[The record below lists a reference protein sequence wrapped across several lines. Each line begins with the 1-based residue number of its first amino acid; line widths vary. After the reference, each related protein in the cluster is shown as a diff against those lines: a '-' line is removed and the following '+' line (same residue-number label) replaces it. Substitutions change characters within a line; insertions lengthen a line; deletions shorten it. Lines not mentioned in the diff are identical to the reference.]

1 MQGTTLYI
9 GNIGAKASKG
19 QLSELFSQYGRV
31 VDIKIIGKNAFGFI
45 EMSEESE
52 AEKAKNALNG
62 FSIEGQSLV
71 VNDAKPPAYN
81 RGRSFRQ

>member
-9 GNIGAKASKG
+9 GNIGATASKG
-19 QLSELFSQYGRV
+19 QLSDLFSQYGRV
-31 VDIKIIGKNAFGFI
+31 VDIKILGKNAFGFV

-52 AEKAKNALNG
+52 AEKAKDALNG

-71 VNDAKPPAYN
+71 VNEARPPAHA
-81 RGRSFRQ
+81 RGRNFRR